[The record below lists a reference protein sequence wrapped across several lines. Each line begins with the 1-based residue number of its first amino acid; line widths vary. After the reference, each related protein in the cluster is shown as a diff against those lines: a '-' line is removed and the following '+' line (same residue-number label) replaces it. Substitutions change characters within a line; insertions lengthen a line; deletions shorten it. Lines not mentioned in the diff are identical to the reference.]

1 METYEEYYNRRTKT
15 YNDFANKYIFWAF
28 NDEQFADGMRKL
40 GLNIDDTD
48 KIYRTYLGGFI
59 LRERSAE
66 HKELIEK
73 LDKELKEL
81 MQNYDFAVDAFYS
94 ELANHEYCVTYD
106 SREALGAL
114 NLTIKEVNDNPT
126 LRSALRYAKE
136 KYLANY
142 DW

>member
-1 METYEEYYNRRTKT
+1 METYREYCDRKTRVYNE
-15 YNDFANKYIFWAF
+15 FANKYIFWAF
-28 NDEQFADGMRKL
+28 NDEQFAEGMREL

-48 KIYRTYLGGFI
+48 KICHTYLGGYI
-59 LRERSAE
+59 LRERAAE
-66 HKELIEK
+66 HKELIDK

-81 MQNYDFAVDAFYS
+81 MQNYDFAVDAFCF
-94 ELANHEYCVTYD
+94 ELANHEYCITYD
-106 SREALGAL
+106 CRDALGAL
-114 NLTIKEVNDNPT
+114 DLTIKDVNENPT